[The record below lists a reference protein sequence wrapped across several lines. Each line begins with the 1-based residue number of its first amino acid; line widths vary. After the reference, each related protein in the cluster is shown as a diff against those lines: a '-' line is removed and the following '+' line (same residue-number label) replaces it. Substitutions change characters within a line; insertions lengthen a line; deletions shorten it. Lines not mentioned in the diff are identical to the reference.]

1 MSTVRL
7 TMTQALARSLAAQRT
22 VIDGKET
29 PIVAGVWAIFGHGN
43 EEQPPGEPG
52 VRRCRCGGRR
62 LPQGLGAVRRRPG
75 PHRLHHASRVGN
87 RPRPRPNQP

>member
-22 VIDGKET
+22 VIDGMET
-29 PIVAGVWAIFGHGN
+29 PIVAGVWAIFGHCN

-52 VRRCRCGGRR
+52 
-62 LPQGLGAVRRRPG
+62 VRRRPG